1 MIRVI
6 KCMIS
11 ISPIAI
17 INYDV
22 INSQVAV
29 ETVKIKILKL
39 VKVMIMVKAHITR

>member
-1 MIRVI
+1 ML
-6 KCMIS
+6 S

-22 INSQVAV
+22 IDSLVAV
-29 ETVKIKILKL
+29 EAVKIKILKL

>member
-6 KCMIS
+6 KCMI
-11 ISPIAI
+11 ISLTAI
-17 INYDV
+17 IYYDV